1 MKRIRVQELDF
12 EKGGGLMPVVTQ
24 DATSREVLMVAYAN
38 KEAVELTLQTGYAHY
53 WSRSRQELWKK
64 GATSGHLQKVKE
76 VIADCDHD
84 TLLYLVDQT
93 GPACHTGERSC
104 FFRTLTAG

>member
-1 MKRIRVQELDF
+1 MKSINIQELDF
-12 EKGGGLMPVVTQ
+12 EKGGGLIPIVTQ

-64 GATSGHLQKVKE
+64 GATSGHLQEVKE
-76 VIADCDHD
+76 VIADCDND

-104 FFRTLTAG
+104 FFQILTSD

>member
-1 MKRIRVQELDF
+1 MKSVGIQELDF
-12 EKGGGLMPVVTQ
+12 EKGGGLVPIVTQ

-38 KEAVELTLQTGYAHY
+38 KEAVEMTVQTGYAHY

-64 GATSGHLQKVKE
+64 GATSGHLQKITQVL
-76 VIADCDHD
+76 ADCDND
-84 TLLYLVDQT
+84 TVLYLVEQT

-104 FFRTLTAG
+104 FHRCIRE